1 MSLMIQLFLSKS
13 PFSSV
18 FAVAFLFN
26 SCNIL
31 LGYKTSHI
39 FHVWAHHYLRS
50 KLSFVEAETACFS
63 QCYCFLFIAT
73 VFINT
78 VFYKGAEEE
87 EEGSGW
93 NINRAQ
99 QRATPSTHRRPLL
112 FLFPFSF
119 SFLFVFSFVF
129 CILHCSREM

>member
-26 SCNIL
+26 NCNIL
-31 LGYKTSHI
+31 FCYKTSHI
-39 FHVWAHHYLRS
+39 FMYGPYYYLRS
-50 KLSFVEAETACFS
+50 KLSFVEIETACFS
-63 QCYCFLFIAT
+63 QCYRFLFIAT

-78 VFYKGAEEE
+78 VFYRGAEEE

-99 QRATPSTHRRPLL
+99 WRATPSAHRQPLL
-112 FLFPFSF
+112 FLFPLLLLLPLC
-119 SFLFVFSFVF
+119 FLLRL
-129 CILHCSREM
+129 LHSLLFT